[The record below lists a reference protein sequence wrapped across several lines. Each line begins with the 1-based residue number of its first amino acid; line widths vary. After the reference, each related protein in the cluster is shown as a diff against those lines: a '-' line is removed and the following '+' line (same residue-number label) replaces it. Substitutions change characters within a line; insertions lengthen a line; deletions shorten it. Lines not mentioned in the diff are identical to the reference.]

1 MTVTAEY
8 DENNRGI
15 YRTLGAIAGLALM
28 ALSVGTFMN
37 FFGVDVRAYILAV
50 YYFAFGFFLFLSE
63 IGVPYFRRSALLGTK
78 FGKAAYLIFIGVL
91 CLEKSAWQAITGA
104 YCLFVALVYM
114 IASCREGRT
123 SSNSAAPHIRV

>member
-63 IGVPYFRRSALLGTK
+63 IGVPYFRRTVLLGTK
-78 FGKAAYLIFIGVL
+78 FGKTAYLIFIGVL

-114 IASCREGRT
+114 IASCRESRT